1 MLLLQ
6 LNHHKCPS
14 PHDTDIAGD
23 APSYGVGPNTSN
35 NCEISCSKLF
45 CIKERCDDNSAGKFT
60 PCKSSLCLL
69 AFKFV
74 AKLHKDLHREGEG
87 RGGEGRGELI
97 WLFIGCVVHIL
108 FKLDNQN

>member
-1 MLLLQ
+1 M
-6 LNHHKCPS
+6 
-14 PHDTDIAGD
+14 
-23 APSYGVGPNTSN
+23 
-35 NCEISCSKLF
+35 
-45 CIKERCDDNSAGKFT
+45 
-60 PCKSSLCLL
+60 

-74 AKLHKDLHREGEG
+74 AKLHKDLHREEEERGGEG